1 MIIIIIINIT
11 FIVTIV
17 IIIIFY
23 YYCHY
28 RGSVGLLLRIL
39 PLLFILPSVAKEG
52 KDSANGSLISAKR
65 RASGSAR
72 TRRARGVRDSLNTCG
87 KNEKKKEL
95 ISDRR
100 ANELLRANC
109 SSKIL
114 FIYFLLFPFF
124 FFFFNLTNGEGERRR
139 DAAPINCASQT
150 ARSF

>member
-72 TRRARGVRDSLNTCG
+72 TRRARRVRDSLNTCG
-87 KNEKKKEL
+87 KNEKKKK
-95 ISDRR
+95 S
-100 ANELLRANC
+100 
-109 SSKIL
+109 
-114 FIYFLLFPFF
+114 
-124 FFFFNLTNGEGERRR
+124 
-139 DAAPINCASQT
+139 
-150 ARSF
+150 